1 MIVLNG
7 VVQNPGS
14 SFEIQGDSVV
24 FAEPPQPP
32 ASVKYVSVTISQI
45 ATVEM
50 TFTNVSGIFPYVGNT
65 MVGVTSGARLIV
77 TKVVGDV
84 VSGYI
89 SEGTF
94 ITGELI
100 TGSVTGFASN
110 LNTVTN
116 VTNLGL
122 FTFGE
127 TVTNFAGDTAIVEQI
142 NLETGQETPLADL
155 RFGIGAATTTIDLV
169 SATDA
174 TATSS

>member
-1 MIVLNG
+1 
-7 VVQNPGS
+7 
-14 SFEIQGDSVV
+14 
-24 FAEPPQPP
+24 
-32 ASVKYVSVTISQI
+32 
-45 ATVEM
+45 
-50 TFTNVSGIFPYVGNT
+50 
-65 MVGVTSGARLIV
+65 MVV

-174 TATSS
+174 TQPVPDGTIVATDKIQIGSEIILANLEYVFL